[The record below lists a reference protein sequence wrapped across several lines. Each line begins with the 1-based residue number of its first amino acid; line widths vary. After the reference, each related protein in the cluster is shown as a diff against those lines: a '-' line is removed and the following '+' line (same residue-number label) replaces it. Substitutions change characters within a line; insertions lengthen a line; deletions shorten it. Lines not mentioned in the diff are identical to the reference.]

1 VKRALALVLVACA
14 EPATMAPDPV
24 TAVSAAS
31 TPASTWAEDTRSPRP
46 AATPSGVV
54 AEVLAACGEPDDALM
69 RLAAKPA
76 PPSDLAPA
84 LREVGSPY
92 MRAEYIDVTSFD
104 EKAAPQL
111 KSRLGARPNMRCGIA
126 ADGASLHIVRAEALA
141 DLAPLP
147 VRSRTGA
154 WLTLDATVHAPAKS
168 AKVVVVGPRGAPKT
182 FPTRLDAGGHA
193 RARCVLDRP
202 GAFQVQLIAELDEG
216 NRPLAEALVFA
227 DVAPSHSVEA
237 PGERE
242 PSLEAMVAAVRKEEG
257 VAKLERDPRLDAL
270 AAAHVAKM
278 AKLGRVAHDLGDG
291 DFAKRF
297 QAEGYAASVV
307 GENVGRA
314 GSLALAHRAL
324 WESASH
330 RLNLLHADYT
340 RIGLATVTDAKG
352 ATWVCETFSSELQ

>member
-1 VKRALALVLVACA
+1 
-14 EPATMAPDPV
+14 
-24 TAVSAAS
+24 
-31 TPASTWAEDTRSPRP
+31 
-46 AATPSGVV
+46 V

-69 RLAAKPA
+69 RLAPKAA
-76 PPSDLAPA
+76 PLKDLAPA
-84 LREVGSPY
+84 LRELGSPY
-92 MRAEYIDVTSFD
+92 MRAEYMAVVSFD
-104 EKAAPQL
+104 ADEKVVPQL
-111 KSRLGARPNMRCGIA
+111 KSILGSRPNMRCGIS
-126 ADGASLHIVRAEALA
+126 ADGSDLHIVRAEALA

-147 VRSRTGA
+147 IRSRTGA
-154 WLTLDATVHAPAKS
+154 WLTLEAVVHARAKS

-182 FPTRLDAGGHA
+182 FPTTLDAGGHA
-193 RARCVLDRP
+193 RARFVLDRP
-202 GAFQVQLIAELDEG
+202 GAFEVQLIAEIEDG
-216 NRPLAEALVFA
+216 NRPLAEAIVFA
-227 DVAPSHSVEA
+227 DVEPSHTIEA

-242 PSLEAMVAAVRKEEG
+242 PSLEAMVASVRKDEG
-257 VAKLERDPRLDAL
+257 LAPLKREPRLDAL

-314 GSLALAHRAL
+314 SSLALAHRAL

-340 RIGLATVTDAKG
+340 RIGLATVTDG
-352 ATWVCETFSSELQ
+352 NGTTWVCETFSSELQ